1 MPLSGKKIHS
11 LITVATITTI
21 VLLTLI
27 TTHIYAN
34 SFYYLLNFNRFKN
47 GTTIFINAIEVQIPA
62 ECYIFSENIDNTL
75 YTLSCKNDHRD
86 FLSINIRNTTK
97 ERISNLR
104 INLSAYPYAELDHE
118 YLYFAWKREGDSALR
133 VIDHFIILPSIPV
146 SISGDDRDIVLQIA
160 RSLIGNQFTINPAV
174 FDIQ

>member
-1 MPLSGKKIHS
+1 MPLSGKKIYI
-11 LITVATITTI
+11 LITAATTTI

-27 TTHIYAN
+27 ATHIHSN
-34 SFYYLLNFNRFKN
+34 NFDYLLYFNRFKN
-47 GTTIFINAIEVQIPA
+47 GTTVSINSIKAQIPE

-75 YTLSCKNDHRD
+75 YTLSCKNDHRE
-86 FLSINIRNTTK
+86 FLSINIRNTTR
-97 ERISNLR
+97 ERISNLK

-133 VIDHFIILPSIPV
+133 VVDHFIILPSIPV